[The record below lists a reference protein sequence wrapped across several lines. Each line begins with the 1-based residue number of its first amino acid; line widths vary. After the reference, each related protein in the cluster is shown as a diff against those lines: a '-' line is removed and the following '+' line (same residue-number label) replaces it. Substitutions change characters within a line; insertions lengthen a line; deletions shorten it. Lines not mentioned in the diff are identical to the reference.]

1 MAMEPSS
8 SGSQRGSL
16 PRENGTS
23 SGSNEYSNNYSDSN
37 SNTVAN
43 GTESNHPQTTNTNGS
58 ARSFSFVQNQAN
70 DKSPTDEKPKVRL
83 PLPFSLPV
91 LLTPRLLVRWNPAAQ
106 TQGLSTLPTKKSTYR
121 LSFREGPPPRKNEKI
136 RRLLNT
142 PTQVPR
148 TPPEIRI
155 RKLHPRR
162 LHARPRRCARADAQT
177 AGGE

>member
-23 SGSNEYSNNYSDSN
+23 SSSNEYSNNYSDSN
-37 SNTVAN
+37 SNTIAN

-83 PLPFSLPV
+83 PLPFSFP
-91 LLTPRLLVRWNPAAQ
+91 
-106 TQGLSTLPTKKSTYR
+106 S
-121 LSFREGPPPRKNEKI
+121 
-136 RRLLNT
+136 
-142 PTQVPR
+142 
-148 TPPEIRI
+148 
-155 RKLHPRR
+155 
-162 LHARPRRCARADAQT
+162 C
-177 AGGE
+177 